1 MADVELSVQVVSFV
15 KQGASQEF
23 LTGFL
28 KGFSV
33 NILRAHGDSIRA
45 AYVFAEVWNAQ
56 ASFTLRV
63 FAFGLDDLR
72 VDQDKLGLG
81 IFLEGDVD
89 DGDALADPNL
99 RRSQADSMRGVHR
112 FKHVLDELPQFFI
125 EDGDR
130 FGGLLENGISVL
142 DYGIDHQ

>member
-1 MADVELSVQVVSFV
+1 MADVKLAVEVVGFVEQGAGQQLFAGFFEDLALSVLGAHCDFV
-15 KQGASQEF
+15 GARDV
-23 LTGFL
+23 L
-28 KGFSV
+28 
-33 NILRAHGDSIRA
+33 
-45 AYVFAEVWNAQ
+45 AEVWDAE
-56 ASFTLRV
+56 AAFTLRV
-63 FAFGLDDLR
+63 FAFGMNDLWIDE
-72 VDQDKLGLG
+72 DQLGVG
-81 IFLEGDVD
+81 ILFEGDVD